1 MYLAGIFPEMQIT
14 GKMKKEMFRIMAKK
28 DFLVPRR
35 LMVAFFNISIVVLVL
50 SALSGVSSV
59 WAQSVKAYIDRNPV
73 MADETFRLVVEAQGV
88 SSSDAPN
95 LQRLKENFDLLG
107 TSHSKQMSIING
119 QTSSVTRWVTTL
131 APKRTGTFTIPSIQV
146 GSGSSRPLNITVEEP
161 SHITGADPQRD
172 VFLEAEVDSHFPYVQ
187 GQVLLT
193 LRLVS
198 AVSLQDGKLDDPEI
212 EWGMVERV
220 GKDTSYETIREGRRY
235 QVTERRYAITPQKAG
250 AKIIPPVLLSGTI
263 PDERPQRSPLKD
275 FFSNRRRSLGGE
287 PFTSLFQTTRPI
299 HIHSPKVSLTVKD
312 MPADVKGNVWLPAQE
327 FTIKETWSADT
338 ENIQMSEPLTRT
350 VVMFAKGL
358 RGEQLPEL
366 PVPDYGSV
374 KTYPDKAQTNT
385 GFDGTWVVGTR
396 EEKYALVPTQ
406 PGSVTVPG
414 IRIPWWNIEKAR
426 WETAELPSR
435 TLTVLGDFRT
445 QSARILQQQPD
456 QFFDPAPPVE
466 NGPIE
471 VSLDSSG
478 KSPMISGSN
487 RWAWIAGGL
496 MGVWVLTLVG
506 WWWDRR
512 RRRYQINEGVSSR
525 AEQAMKSERKAIQA
539 VKAACLEQ
547 SAPKTREAL
556 MNWVSIKQQ
565 GKPCLSLGIAARML
579 ADPVPNNTGVEE
591 AIWNL
596 DRTLYT
602 TTEQQPWDGQRFWE
616 TIQPGLTAT
625 PHKMKNKKESLPE
638 LYLH

>member
-1 MYLAGIFPEMQIT
+1 
-14 GKMKKEMFRIMAKK
+14 
-28 DFLVPRR
+28 
-35 LMVAFFNISIVVLVL
+35 
-50 SALSGVSSV
+50 
-59 WAQSVKAYIDRNPV
+59 
-73 MADETFRLVVEAQGV
+73 MADETFQLVVEAQGV
-88 SSSDAPN
+88 SSSEAPN
-95 LQRLKENFDLLG
+95 WQSLEENFSLLG
-107 TSHSKQMSIING
+107 TNHSQQMSIMNG

-146 GSGSSRPLNITVEEP
+146 GSASSHPLKITVKEP
-161 SHITGADPQRD
+161 GQITRADPQRN

-198 AVSLQDGKLDDPEI
+198 AVSLQEGKLDDPEI

-220 GKDTSYETIREGRRY
+220 GKDTSFETIREGRRY

-250 AKIIPPVLLSGTI
+250 PQIIPPVLLSGSI
-263 PDERPQRSPLKD
+263 PDERSRRSSLEE
-275 FFSNRRRSLGGE
+275 FFGNRRRNQGGG

-299 HIHSPKVSLTVKD
+299 HIRSPKVALTVKD
-312 MPADVKGNVWLPAQE
+312 MPADVKGSVWLPAKE

-350 VVMFAKGL
+350 VVIFAKGL

-406 PGSVTVPG
+406 PGSFTVPS
-414 IRIPWWNIEKAR
+414 IRIPWWNIESAR
-426 WETAELPSR
+426 WETAEIPSR
-435 TLTVLGDFRT
+435 TLTVLGDFPP
-445 QSARILQQQPD
+445 QSARIQQQPD
-456 QFFDPAPPVE
+456 QFSDTNPPVE
-466 NGPIE
+466 NSPIE
-471 VSLDSSG
+471 VSLDSPG
-478 KSPMISGSN
+478 QPLMVSGS

-496 MGVWVLTLVG
+496 MGMWVLTLMG
-506 WWWDRR
+506 WWWERR
-512 RRRYQINEGVSSR
+512 RRKHSKDEGMGAIAQQVL
-525 AEQAMKSERKAIQA
+525 ESERKAIQA
-539 VKAACLEQ
+539 VKTACLEQ
-547 SAPKTREAL
+547 SPLKTRHAL
-556 MNWVSIKQQ
+556 LNWATIKQK
-565 GKPCLSLGIAARML
+565 GRPCLSLGTAARML
-579 ADPVPNNTGVEE
+579 AAPIPHNAGVKE

-625 PHKMKNKKESLPE
+625 PPKLKNKQDALPE

>member
-1 MYLAGIFPEMQIT
+1 
-14 GKMKKEMFRIMAKK
+14 
-28 DFLVPRR
+28 
-35 LMVAFFNISIVVLVL
+35 
-50 SALSGVSSV
+50 
-59 WAQSVKAYIDRNPV
+59 
-73 MADETFRLVVEAQGV
+73 MADETFQLVVEAQGV
-88 SSSDAPN
+88 SSSNAPN
-95 LQRLKENFDLLG
+95 LQSLEQNFALLG
-107 TSHSKQMSIING
+107 TSHSQQMSIING

-146 GSGSSRPLNITVEEP
+146 GHGSSRPINILVKEP
-161 SHITGADPQRD
+161 NQVTGADPQRD

-198 AVSLQDGKLDDPEI
+198 AVSLQEGKLDDPEI
-212 EWGMVERV
+212 QWGMVERV
-220 GKDTSYETIREGRRY
+220 GKDTSHETIRGGRRY

-250 AKIIPPVLLSGTI
+250 PQIIPPVLLSGSI
-263 PDERPQRSPLKD
+263 PEERSRGSSLEE
-275 FFSNRRRSLGGE
+275 FFGNRRRNQGGG

-299 HIHSPKVSLTVKD
+299 HIRSPKVSLTVKD
-312 MPADVKGNVWLPAQE
+312 MPADVKGNVWLPAKE
-327 FTIKETWSADT
+327 FTIKESWSGDT

-350 VVMFAKGL
+350 VVIFAKGL

-385 GFDGTWVVGTR
+385 GFDGTWIVGTR

-435 TLTVLGDFRT
+435 TLTVLGDLPR

-456 QFFDPAPPVE
+456 QFSDTAQPVE

-478 KSPMISGSN
+478 QSLMFSGSN
-487 RWAWIAGGL
+487 RWALIAGGL

-512 RRRYQINEGVSSR
+512 RRRYRNIEGVGLGAER
-525 AEQAMKSERKAIQA
+525 AMESERKAVQA
-539 VKAACLEQ
+539 VKSACYEQ

-556 MNWVSIKQQ
+556 MNWASIKQK
-565 GKPCLSLGIAARML
+565 GKPCLSLGTAARML
-579 ADPVPNNTGVEE
+579 AAPVPHNTDVKE

-596 DRTLYT
+596 DRILYT
-602 TTEQQPWDGQRFWE
+602 TSEQQLWDGKRFWE
-616 TIQPGLTAT
+616 TIRPGLTAT
-625 PHKMKNKKESLPE
+625 PPKVKNKQDALLE

>member
-1 MYLAGIFPEMQIT
+1 MGMFLMILALG
-14 GKMKKEMFRIMAKK
+14 G
-28 DFLVPRR
+28 
-35 LMVAFFNISIVVLVL
+35 LVL
-50 SALSGVSSV
+50 TSTVS
-59 WAQSVKAYIDRNPV
+59 AQSVKAYVDRNPV
-73 MADETFRLVVEAQGV
+73 MEDETFRLVVEAEGA

-95 LQRLKENFDLLG
+95 LQSLEENFSLLG
-107 TSHSKQMSIING
+107 TSHNQQMSIING

-146 GSGSSRPLNITVEEP
+146 GKGSSRPLNIIVKEP
-161 SHITGADPQRD
+161 SQITGDNPQRD
-172 VFLEAEVDSHFPYVQ
+172 VFLEAEVDSHSPYIQ
-187 GQVLLT
+187 GGQVLLT

-198 AVSLQDGKLDDPEI
+198 AVSLQEGKLDDPEI
-212 EWGMVERV
+212 QWGMVERV
-220 GKDTSYETIREGRRY
+220 GKDTSYETIRRGRRY

-250 AKIIPPVLLSGTI
+250 PQIIPPVLLSGSI
-263 PDERPQRSPLKD
+263 PDQRPQRSTLEE
-275 FFSNRRRSLGGE
+275 FFGNRRRNQGGG

-299 HIHSPKVSLTVKD
+299 HIRSPKISLTVKD
-312 MPADVKGNVWLPAQE
+312 MPADVKGNVWLPAKE
-327 FTIKETWSADT
+327 FTIKETWSPDT

-385 GFDGTWVVGTR
+385 EFDGKWVVGTR

-406 PGSVTVPG
+406 PGPVTVPG

-435 TLTVLGDFRT
+435 TLTVLGDLPT

-456 QFFDPAPPVE
+456 QFSNTAPPVE
-466 NGPIE
+466 NGTIE

-478 KSPMISGSN
+478 LSPMVSGSN
-487 RWAWIAGGL
+487 RWEWIAGGL
-496 MGVWVLTLVG
+496 MGVWLLTLVA

-512 RRRYQINEGVSSR
+512 RRRYQNNERVALR
-525 AEQAMKSERKAIQA
+525 AEQAREPERKAIQA

-547 SAPKTREAL
+547 SAAKTRKAL
-556 MNWVSIKQQ
+556 MNWASIKQQ
-565 GKPCLSLGIAARML
+565 GKPCLSLGTAARIL
-579 ADPVPNNTGVEE
+579 AAPVQNNTGVEE

-602 TTEQQPWDGQRFWE
+602 TTERQPWDGQRFWE

-625 PHKMKNKKESLPE
+625 HPKIKNKQDALPE